1 MKWTLREK
9 CQNTEFFL
17 LRIFP
22 HSDWIRRG
30 TEYLSLF
37 CSIAGKYGP
46 EKTPHLD
53 TFHAVEME
61 WNQIK
66 SEWNQAKVNAFQT
79 TERSSSNYLIYNYQ
93 RWELFLQ
100 KYKNISY
107 FHPWN
112 SPLKINFWKSSSEFY
127 QIIPLMCMN
136 WMWECHKCIHN
147 LFKLIR

>member
-79 TERSSSNYLIYNYQ
+79 TERNSSNYQSILSKVRII
-93 RWELFLQ
+93 FIKIQ
-100 KYKNISY
+100 KYLLFS
-107 FHPWN
+107 
-112 SPLKINFWKSSSEFY
+112 SLKFSS
-127 QIIPLMCMN
+127 QN
-136 WMWECHKCIHN
+136 
-147 LFKLIR
+147 